1 MNEPARP
8 AHVGLR
14 LLLALL
20 ALALGGVAWIV
31 VALLARQ
38 VLG

>member
-1 MNEPARP
+1 MRLRF
-8 AHVGLR
+8 GLS
-14 LLLALL
+14 LLAFV
-20 ALALGGVAWIV
+20 LGGVAWIV